1 MAGKAGSSAMSMGD
15 DLMDAAQAVTR
26 AMGRPEASGPII
38 GQLQKLQT
46 VLVGMAKGPAPQPP
60 GGGAAPGAGP
70 GGTPPGA
77 GMGPP
82 GGGAANPA
90 MPSLTG
96 GQLPPTP
103 PGAGATSNVPQPNP
117 DELRRMIAQSTG

>member
-1 MAGKAGSSAMSMGD
+1 MAASSKSASMGD

-26 AMGRPEASGPII
+26 AMGRPEAGPDDLKNLTKI
-38 GQLQKLQT
+38 QT
-46 VLVGMAKGPAPQPP
+46 VLVGMAKGGAPQQAP

-96 GQLPPTP
+96 GQMPPTP
-103 PGAGATSNVPQPNP
+103 PGAGGTSNVPQPNP
-117 DELRRMIAQSTG
+117 EDLRRMIAQANG

>member
-1 MAGKAGSSAMSMGD
+1 MAKAGAAQSMGD

-26 AMGRPEASGPII
+26 AMGRPEAGGPVLPM
-38 GQLQKLQT
+38 LQKIQT
-46 VLVGMAKGPAPQPP
+46 VLVGMAKGPGPQVP
-60 GGGAAPGAGP
+60 GGGAAPGAGAPGAP
-70 GGTPPGA
+70 GGP

-90 MPSLTG
+90 MPALTG

-103 PGAGATSNVPQPNP
+103 PGAGGTSNVPQPSP
-117 DELRRMIAQSTG
+117 DDLRRMIAQSTG

>member
-1 MAGKAGSSAMSMGD
+1 MSMGD

-26 AMGRPEASGPII
+26 AMGRPEASQEILPA
-38 GQLQKLQT
+38 LQKIQS
-46 VLVGMAKGPAPQPP
+46 VLVGMAKGPGPQQPP

-70 GGTPPGA
+70 AGAPAGA

-117 DELRRMIAQSTG
+117 DELRRMIAQSAG